1 MTVVRLIEPLGERPL
16 HDADFPVTIGGRGAV
31 ILLPGCAPGEVLAS
45 IHCVAGRL
53 SLVPAAAAPALQ
65 VNQRPVAGEV
75 VLRPGDSI
83 ALGSATVSVQVDAD
97 LPVLRV
103 HHAAI
108 AADTL
113 PPAGLVAGTIA
124 AGDDCYTID
133 AIDYR
138 PPAPGSARAI
148 PRRWTR
154 PIAVVLAAV
163 LVLGIAG
170 FLLSAATLTV
180 RTLPELEPDSID
192 LVDTLFDV
200 RLGQRVMALP
210 GHYRLLVRAA
220 GYAPVQRDVDI
231 GAAGDREVVVPLS
244 RLPGRVRF
252 VLSGAQGVVQGTLS
266 VDGRPRGT
274 VPGWFELPAGR
285 RELAVSAP
293 RHLPWSA
300 SFDVKGSGASQTV
313 NVRLVPAFAAVRF
326 ESVPAGAQVI
336 IDGRVSGET
345 PLVTA
350 VDAGRRVVQLQH
362 PDFRHWEAP
371 ITVRAGQDMTVGPVQ
386 LGLPDGTLVLSSQPA
401 GADVSVAG
409 RYRGRTPLTLP
420 LAAGVPHE
428 IVVNKAGHAPLT
440 RSVNLDSR
448 ERRALALVLEPV
460 FGEVTVRGEPADAEL
475 FVDGVSRGAARQTL
489 RLPAAPHAFEIRRAG
504 LASHRVT
511 VIPRPGLVQI
521 VDYSLQS
528 PAEAQAA
535 RLPAVARTSLG
546 GELRLVGG
554 GRFTMGSPRRE
565 PGRRSNETQRGVEL
579 RRPFYIGVR
588 EVINLEFRAF
598 RKSHASGLYK
608 EETLDLDRQP
618 VANVSWADAVAFCNW
633 LSEKEGLRP
642 AYTLNGGR
650 YTLVQPATTGYR
662 LPTEAEWEFV
672 ARHDGRAATLRY
684 PWGQELP
691 VKPRSGNYADRTAQY
706 LSPVIL
712 PDYDDG
718 ARVAAHVGGYT
729 ANALGLYDLGG
740 NVSEWVHDRYGI
752 HFAAPGS
759 VAVDPVGPD
768 EGEAHVLRGSSW
780 LTARVADLRVA
791 WREAGTGARP
801 DLGFRLA
808 RYAE

>member
-1 MTVVRLIEPLGERPL
+1 MTAVRLIEPLGERPL
-16 HDADFPVTIGGRGAV
+16 RDADFPVTVGGRGAL

-45 IHCVAGRL
+45 IHCAAGRL
-53 SLVPAAAAPALQ
+53 SLAPAVGAPAPRL
-65 VNQRPVAGEV
+65 NQQPIEGEV
-75 VLRPGDSI
+75 ALQPGDCI
-83 ALGSATVSVQVDAD
+83 ALGGATVSVEVDAD
-97 LPVLRV
+97 VSVLRV
-103 HHAAI
+103 RHEAP

-113 PPAGLVAGTIA
+113 PPAGLVAGA
-124 AGDDCYTID
+124 VPAGDDRYAID
-133 AIDYR
+133 AVDYR
-138 PPAPGSARAI
+138 PPQLRPVRAR

-154 PIAVVLAAV
+154 HLVVAMAAVV
-163 LVLGIAG
+163 VLGIAA

-180 RTLPELEPDSID
+180 RTLPELEPDSVD
-192 LVDTLFDV
+192 LVGTLFDV
-200 RLGQRVMALP
+200 RIGQRVIALP
-210 GHYRLLVRAA
+210 GHYRLVVRAA
-220 GYAPVQRDVDI
+220 GYAPAQRDVEI
-231 GAAGDREVVVPLS
+231 GAAGEQEVVVPLS
-244 RLPGRVRF
+244 PLPGRVRF
-252 VLSGAQGVVQGTLS
+252 VLSGAAGAVQGTLS
-266 VDGRPRGT
+266 VDGRPHGA

-285 RELAVSAP
+285 RELAVNVP

-300 SFDVKGSGASQTV
+300 SLDVKGSGASQTV

-326 ESVPAGAQVI
+326 ESMPAGAQVT
-336 IDGRVSGET
+336 IDGQVRGKT
-345 PLVTA
+345 PLVTE

-362 PDFRHWEAP
+362 PDYRRWEAP
-371 ITVRAGQDMTVGPVQ
+371 LTVRAGQDVTVGPVQ
-386 LGLPDGTLVLSSQPA
+386 LGLPDGTLVLTSRPA

-409 RYRGRTPLTLP
+409 RYRGRTPLTLS
-420 LAAGVPHE
+420 LAAGSPHE

-440 RSVNLDSR
+440 RTVNLAAR
-448 ERRALALVLEPV
+448 ERRALALALEPV

-475 FVDGVSRGAARQTL
+475 FVDGVSRGPARQTL
-489 RLPAAPHAFEIRRAG
+489 RLPAAPHSFEIRRVG

-521 VDYSLQS
+521 VDYALQS
-528 PAEAQAA
+528 PAEAQSA

-546 GELRLVGG
+546 GELRLIGG
-554 GRFTMGSPRRE
+554 GRFTMGSARRE
-565 PGRRSNETQRGVEL
+565 PGRRSNETQREVEL

-588 EVINLEFRAF
+588 EVTNLEFRAF
-598 RKSHASGLYK
+598 RRNHASGLYK

-642 AYTLNGGR
+642 AYALDGDR
-650 YTLVQPATTGYR
+650 YALVQPATTGYR

-672 ARHDGRAATLRY
+672 ARHDGRAAALRY

-691 VKPRSGNYADRTAQY
+691 VRPRSGNYADRTAQY
-706 LSPVIL
+706 LAPVIL

-718 ARVAAHVGGYT
+718 ARVAANVGGYT

-740 NVSEWVHDRYGI
+740 NVSEWTHDRYGI

-759 VAVDPVGPD
+759 VAVDPVGPG
-768 EGEAHVLRGSSW
+768 EGDAHVLRGSSW